1 MQMKRVYL
9 DNSASTKVDDEV
21 VNAMLPYFTE
31 KYGNASSLY
40 TLGREAGEGIEA
52 ARQQVAAAI
61 GATPAEVIFTSG
73 GTESDNIAII
83 GSALA
88 NKRKGNHI
96 ITSAIEHPAV
106 LETCHH
112 LEKDGFKVTYVPV
125 TPEGVVKVDEL
136 AAAITKETILI
147 SVMQV
152 NNEIGTIQPI
162 AEIGKIAK
170 EKGVKFHTDA
180 VQAVGKVKVDV
191 NSLGVDLLS
200 LSGHKIHGPKGIG
213 ALYVRKGTPVR
224 SLVYGG
230 GHEHG
235 IRSGTENA
243 PGIVGLGKACELA
256 TRDFDRN
263 VAHMTRLRD
272 RLMDGLLKIESSRLN
287 GPRGAIRSPNNV
299 NISYNFVEGESMV
312 LLLDMQGIE
321 VSTGSACSSKKLEPS
336 HVLLSCGLPAE
347 EAHGSLRMTNC
358 KYNTEEEI
366 DYVIQTLPGIVE
378 RLREM
383 SPLYRRPE

>member
-1 MQMKRVYL
+1 MKRVYL
-9 DNSASTKVDDEV
+9 DNSATTKVDDEV
-21 VNAMLPYFTE
+21 VNAMLPCFTE

-40 TLGREAGEGIEA
+40 TLGREANETVDI
-52 ARQQVAAAI
+52 ARQQVAVAI
-61 GATPAEVIFTSG
+61 GATPAEIIFTSG

-106 LETCHH
+106 LETCRH
-112 LEKDGFKVTYVPV
+112 LEKDGFKVTYIPV

-147 SVMQV
+147 TVMQV

-180 VQAVGKVKVDV
+180 VQAMGKVKVDV
-191 NSLGVDLLS
+191 NDLGVDLLS

-213 ALYVRKGTPVR
+213 VLYVRKGTPVR

-230 GHEHG
+230 GHERG
-235 IRSGTENA
+235 IRSGTENV
-243 PGIVGLGKACELA
+243 PGIVGIGKACEIV

-272 RLMDGLLKIESSRLN
+272 RLMDGLLKIEHSRLN
-287 GPRGAIRSPNNV
+287 GPRGALRSPNNV
-299 NISYNFVEGESMV
+299 NVSYSFVEGESMV
-312 LLLDMQGIE
+312 LLLDMAGVE

-347 EAHGSLRMTNC
+347 EAHGSLRMTNS
-358 KYNTEEEI
+358 KYTTEEEI
-366 DYVIQTLPGIVE
+366 DYAIQTLPGIVNK
-378 RLREM
+378 LREM
-383 SPLYRRPE
+383 SPLYRRPA